1 MDDFE
6 TTVAFAVTRSDP
18 PAIEIRVNFGILA
31 GRDATPAEIDD
42 LGRTLLAIVPDVS
55 IVAEDHY
62 EIGQA
67 RGAVVHLV
75 KIERDSPPTEQLEQQ
90 LVEAAT
96 DWAEACAAERHTVI

>member
-1 MDDFE
+1 MENFE
-6 TTVAFAVTRSDP
+6 TTVAFAVQRSDP

-42 LGRTLLAIVPDVS
+42 LGRTLVEIVPNVS

-67 RGAVVHLV
+67 RAGVVHLV
-75 KIERDSPPTEQLEQQ
+75 KIELDGPPTEQLEQQ
-90 LVEAAT
+90 LVDAAT
-96 DWAEACAAERHTVI
+96 EWAEACAAERHTVI